1 MLLMEK
7 LSQRYL
13 VRQEDSAANDISRED
28 IENSK
33 QDLIHAIKKIYH

>member
-1 MLLMEK
+1 MEK